1 MGFSFRSPT
10 TFAGGHVNSSSQKV
24 KWRIARNMAIW
35 PNGMIFHQPG
45 FPMSLTKPQLGVR
58 SCEVAIIWPD
68 LMSTLNWLRICC
80 RKKIQVEILIDFR
93 RHSEK
98 YLSNSKLYYIAFG
111 HHDVKIRSFFP
122 FGRRESTHHEHA
134 RWNAFHRGHCNHC
147 PRSHRY
153 GCVFLDC
160 LYCVKWYLQD
170 AMSQNADRKV
180 IQIVQPLRKL
190 KVEISYDP

>member
-1 MGFSFRSPT
+1 
-10 TFAGGHVNSSSQKV
+10 
-24 KWRIARNMAIW
+24 
-35 PNGMIFHQPG
+35 
-45 FPMSLTKPQLGVR
+45 
-58 SCEVAIIWPD
+58 
-68 LMSTLNWLRICC
+68 MSTLNWLRICC

-98 YLSNSKLYYIAFG
+98 YLSNSKLYYMAFG
-111 HHDVKIRSFFP
+111 HHDVKDGIKIRSFFP

-170 AMSQNADRKV
+170 AMSQNAKKQRWQCRSKSDPNSSTFDEAQGGKYPMIHRNH
-180 IQIVQPLRKL
+180 LC
-190 KVEISYDP
+190 ISIYMPQYLGTRTSKILIIMVFYP